1 MKSIKNTTKY
11 LMAAVVILLVLPSC
25 KKFLDLDPQGRYD
38 ASNYPYPKGS
48 GPFDGDIFAAYDVL
62 RSYDATGSGFVAATS
77 IRSDD
82 ADKGSTPTDGPSSK
96 EFDDFTLI
104 SSNGL
109 LDGMWKGY
117 YNLIGKANA
126 VLDRIEKDQD
136 PTTTPEMK
144 TFAEAEAKFLRGYG
158 YFMLV
163 RLFGRVPLVDK
174 LYADASQQANVP
186 QSEPAAIYA
195 FIESDLNFAG
205 THLPPNWNA
214 DIFPG
219 RATSGSANGLLAKVY
234 LTQKKWGQAMSTANK
249 VITSGQYDLSTAYD
263 KIFGEDGEN
272 SKESVFE
279 IQCTANLTE
288 KRANGSQ
295 FASTQGVRGTG
306 DWNLGWGFNVPSA
319 RLDAA
324 YEANDPRK
332 ARTFLSMGV
341 PSVYGEVFTAANQ
354 AADAPK
360 VYNHKIHSNPARRKA
375 LLDNFSYWMNIRII
389 RYADVVLM
397 YAEAANEVGGTANI
411 TDAREKLNSVRTRAR
426 GSNGAILPN
435 VTFTDQSDLREA
447 IRHERRIELAM
458 EHDRFFDL
466 VRWGIA
472 ESVLHAAGKTNYKT
486 GTHEVLPI
494 PAAQIQISKG
504 VLTQNFGY
512 N

>member
-1 MKSIKNTTKY
+1 MKSFKNITKY
-11 LMAAVVILLVLPSC
+11 FLAAILIVIALPSC
-25 KKFLDLDPQGRYD
+25 KKFLDLDPQGKYD
-38 ASNYPYPKGS
+38 TGTYPYPKGS

-62 RSYDATGSGFVAATS
+62 RSYDATGSGFIAATS

-104 SSNGL
+104 STNGL
-109 LDGMWKGY
+109 LDGMWKSY
-117 YNLIGKANA
+117 YNLIGKANG
-126 VLDRIEKDQD
+126 VLDRIAKDQD
-136 PTTTPEMK
+136 PGTTTEVK
-144 TFAEAEAKFLRGYG
+144 TYAEAEAKFLRAYG

-174 LYADASQQANVP
+174 VYADPTQQANIP
-186 QSEPAAIYA
+186 QSEPTTIYT

-205 THLPPNWNA
+205 AHLPPSWDPN
-214 DIFPG
+214 IFPG

-234 LTQKKWGQAMSTANK
+234 LTQKKWGPAMSAANK
-249 VITSGQYDLSTAYD
+249 VIISGQYDLSTTYD

-279 IQCTANLTE
+279 IQCTATLVE

-295 FASTQGVRGTG
+295 FASIQGVRGSG
-306 DWNLGWGFNVPSA
+306 DWNLGWGFNSPSGQ
-319 RLDAA
+319 LSAA
-324 YEANDPRK
+324 YETNDPRK
-332 ARTFLSMGV
+332 ARTFLSVGV
-341 PSVYGEVFTAANQ
+341 PTIYGETLLAGNQ

-360 VYNHKIHSNPARRKA
+360 VYNHKVHSNPARRKA
-375 LLDNFSYWMNIRII
+375 LLDNFSYWMNIRIL

-397 YAEAANEVGGTANI
+397 YAEAANEVGGTTNT
-411 TDAREKLNSVRTRAR
+411 TDALEKLNSVRLRAR
-426 GSNGAILPN
+426 NGNNAILPN
-435 VTFTDQSDLREA
+435 VTTTDQGELRNA
-447 IRHERRIELAM
+447 IRQERRIELAM
-458 EHDRFFDL
+458 EYDRFFDL
-466 VRWGIA
+466 VRWGTA
-472 ESVLHAAGKTNYKT
+472 KTVLHAAGKTGFVEGK
-486 GTHEVLPI
+486 HEILPI

>member
-1 MKSIKNTTKY
+1 MKSLKNTTKY
-11 LMAAVVILLVLPSC
+11 ILVAAIVLTALSSC
-25 KKFLDLDPQGRYD
+25 KKFLDRNPQGTYTTGT
-38 ASNYPYPKGS
+38 YPYPKGS

-104 SSNGL
+104 STNGL

-117 YNLIGKANA
+117 YNLIGKANG
-126 VLDRIEKDQD
+126 VLDRIAKDQD
-136 PTTTPEMK
+136 PGTTPEIK
-144 TFAEAEAKFLRGYG
+144 TYAEAEAKFLRAYG

-163 RLFGRVPLVDK
+163 RFFGRVPLVDK
-174 LYADASQQANVP
+174 VYDDVNQQANVK
-186 QSEPAAIYA
+186 QSEPAIIYA
-195 FIESDLNFAG
+195 LIESDLNFAG
-205 THLPPNWNA
+205 THLPLSWDPN
-214 DIFPG
+214 IFPG

-234 LTQKKWGQAMSTANK
+234 LTQKKWTQAMSTANK
-249 VITSGQYDLSTAYD
+249 VITSGQYDLSVSYD

-279 IQCTANLTE
+279 IQCTATLVE

-295 FASTQGVRGTG
+295 FASIQAVRGAG
-306 DWNLGWGFNVPSA
+306 DWNLGWGFNSPSA
-319 RLDAA
+319 QLSAA

-332 ARTFLSMGV
+332 ARTFLSLGV
-341 PSVYGEVFTAANQ
+341 PSIYGEVFTLANQ

-375 LLDNFSYWMNIRII
+375 LLDNFSYWMNIRIL

-397 YAEAANEVGGTANI
+397 YAEAANEVGNA
-411 TDAREKLNSVRTRAR
+411 TDALEKLNSVRARAR
-426 GSNGAILPN
+426 NGNNALLPN
-435 VTFTDQSDLREA
+435 ISTTDQTELRNA
-447 IRHERRIELAM
+447 IRQERRIELAM

-466 VRWGIA
+466 VRWGTA
-472 ESVLHAAGKTNYKT
+472 KTVLHAAGKTGFVEGK
-486 GTHEVLPI
+486 HELLPI